1 MALPG
6 LTETREQAHE
16 LRPDDL
22 FDEAMLASLWRSR
35 RILVLGSSGAGK
47 SHLSRDLARILAI
60 GAIHLDDHFWQPD
73 GEPCGDL
80 EWREIV
86 KELAARE
93 SWIMDGTYERS
104 LDLRIPWADAIILL
118 ECPSELCLERVMRR
132 ETEIPKS
139 PRRERCGGSSYQI
152 HRDHVQYVSRYA
164 SVTRPIVLERIE
176 RYGRGKTLAVI
187 RAPEEVGPVLSGVA
201 ARRGLRTAG
210 PGWRAA
216 TVPTSAPGWALT
228 SGSDRSDR

>member
-6 LTETREQAHE
+6 LTETQEQAPE
-16 LRPDDL
+16 RRSGSR
-22 FDEAMLASLWRSR
+22 FDEAMLTSLRRSR

-47 SHLSRDLARILAI
+47 SHLSRDLARILGI
-60 GAIHLDDHFWQPD
+60 GAIHLDYHFWQAD
-73 GEPCGDL
+73 GQPCGDL

-104 LDLRIPWADAIILL
+104 LDLRIPRADAIILL

-132 ETEIPKS
+132 ETETPKS
-139 PRRERCGGSSYQI
+139 MRRERCSGSSYQI
-152 HRDHVQYVSRYA
+152 DRDHVQYVSQYA

-176 RYGRGKTLAVI
+176 RYGRGKTLAVV
-187 RAPEEVGPVLSGVA
+187 RAPEEVGPFLSDA
-201 ARRGLRTAG
+201 AAQRGLRTGG

-216 TVPTSAPGWALT
+216 TVPTSAPGWALP